1 MGTHIM
7 KTTIDIN
14 DYLARRARA
23 LAAKQGTTFR
33 SIVEHGIR
41 LTLDEAARNK
51 AYQLDDKSVHGKG
64 LQPEFRD
71 RAWPEIREAAY
82 GDRGR

>member
-1 MGTHIM
+1 MGAHIM

-14 DYLARRARA
+14 DELALRAKA
-23 LAAKQGTTFR
+23 LAAEQGTTFR

-41 LTLDEAARNK
+41 LSLDEAAERK
-51 AYQLDDKSVHGKG
+51 TYRLDDKSVHGKG
-64 LQPEFRD
+64 LQREFMD
-71 RAWPEIREAAY
+71 RSWPEIREAAY